1 MSIQS
6 IEESIRKNEQFCI
19 MEEVEFLKR
28 MYKIDDICEKY
39 NTIPAV
45 ESAKRKTYIRE
56 LFGEVR
62 GDFVVFSPFKCS
74 LGVNISIGNNVMIN
88 SGCKFMDLGKID
100 IGDGV
105 WIGPDCSIYTSGH
118 AVDPKNRKK
127 GMGCAHDIKIEDNV
141 WIGGNVVI
149 ACGEKQGLNIG
160 KNSVICAGSVVT
172 RDVPENAMVAGNPA
186 KIIRKLDD

>member
-56 LFGEVR
+56 LFGEVK
-62 GDFVVFSPFKCS
+62 GDFVVFSPFK
-74 LGVNISIGNNVMIN
+74 
-88 SGCKFMDLGKID
+88 
-100 IGDGV
+100 
-105 WIGPDCSIYTSGH
+105 
-118 AVDPKNRKK
+118 
-127 GMGCAHDIKIEDNV
+127 
-141 WIGGNVVI
+141 
-149 ACGEKQGLNIG
+149 
-160 KNSVICAGSVVT
+160 
-172 RDVPENAMVAGNPA
+172 
-186 KIIRKLDD
+186 